1 MSTTARQ
8 PEPRISLRGVQKYLN
23 AVEAPKVENRKL
35 MGVLVMLSVAM
46 LLMGLGMNQMLPLKE
61 RVPYVV
67 VDELDSAG
75 QPTGR
80 VEVRE
85 GGMSHFTPQ
94 EAHLR
99 YSLNQWVQDFLT
111 IDEYTESIRLP
122 RSNAMLRGQALNDWR
137 VYLANTHQPIERLRQ
152 NPEYRERAEVISMNF
167 LNESTVLIRV
177 KLTTRNG
184 SERRLSIN
192 LQTVIIPPTTDEEI
206 YRNPIGLWITT
217 FGVSNESL

>member
-23 AVEAPKVENRKL
+23 VVEAPKVENRRLGGALVILAVAILL
-35 MGVLVMLSVAM
+35 MGV
-46 LLMGLGMNQMLPLKE
+46 GMYRMLPLKE
-61 RVPYVV
+61 RIPYVV
-67 VDELDSAG
+67 VDEVDSTG
-75 QPTGR
+75 NRTGR

-85 GGMSHFTPQ
+85 GGMSHFQPQ

-99 YSLNQWVQDFLT
+99 YHLNQWVQDFLT
-111 IDEYTESIRLP
+111 IDEYTESVRLP

-152 NPEYRERAEVISMNF
+152 NREYRERAEVISMNF
-167 LNESTVLIRV
+167 LNDDTVLIRV

-192 LQTVIIPPTTDEEI
+192 LKTAIIPPATDEDI